1 MNILNKVI
9 PFKMRRGLAALGV
22 AGAMAGACKKA
33 EPETNPTLVI
43 NIEFSTATIQKLLP
57 TTVRD
62 TLNKY
67 GEKNIKHIYLIP
79 TEYWDGLSPSGIS
92 RTREHFLEPAINMS
106 PKKISGRG
114 EFTFAKGNAS
124 QVPQD
129 SLWYIKN
136 GWTITPDGR

>member
-43 NIEFSTATIQKLLP
+43 NIEFSPYTIEKLIP
-57 TTVRD
+57 STVRD

-79 TEYWDGLSPSGIS
+79 TGYWNGLSPIS
-92 RTREHFLEPAINMS
+92 ISNARKHMLEPAINLA
-106 PKKISGRG
+106 PQKISGRG
-114 EFTFAKGNAS
+114 EFTFAAGNAS

-129 SLWYIKN
+129 SLWYVKN
-136 GWTITPDGR
+136 GWTITPFGR

>member
-43 NIEFSTATIQKLLP
+43 NIEFNFNTIEKLLP
-57 TTVRD
+57 STVRD

-67 GEKNIKHIYLIP
+67 GEKNIKHIYLVSTGYWNSLPP
-79 TEYWDGLSPSGIS
+79 TSISKMREYM
-92 RTREHFLEPAINMS
+92 LEPAINLS

-114 EFTFAKGNAS
+114 DFGFGKGMAS

-129 SLWYIKN
+129 SLWLVKN
-136 GWTITPDGR
+136 GWTITPFGR